1 MANTSARPSATRGFA
16 RERVLDAALE
26 LFAKHGVHGTSLQ
39 MIADRLGVGKGAV
52 YYQFQCKD
60 EIALA
65 VVRPVFEDIERLT
78 RIAEPLPSAEAQR
91 DVGIS
96 GLVELAIRHRRISSL
111 FYGDPTIHQLVE
123 EHEEF
128 DVIVNRFSELLL
140 GPEPD
145 TASRVAISM
154 TTAGIY
160 ACATDPALAD
170 IGDTELRHILLECS
184 KRCAATAVSSGRSR
198 AESGSYSRPTA

>member
-1 MANTSARPSATRGFA
+1 MSKTTMSKTAASRGFA

-52 YYQFQCKD
+52 YYQFQSKD

-65 VVRPVFEDIERLT
+65 VVLPIFEDIEHLT
-78 RIAEPLPSAEAQR
+78 RIAELLPAEDAQR
-91 DVGIS
+91 DVAVS

-111 FYGDPTIHQLVE
+111 FYGDPTIHQIVE
-123 EHEEF
+123 SHEEF
-128 DVIVNRFSELLL
+128 RHIIDRFSALLL
-140 GPEPD
+140 GPAPD
-145 TASRVAISM
+145 VTTRVAMSM

-170 IGDTELRHILLECS
+170 VGDDELRQILLDCS
-184 KRCAATAVSSGRSR
+184 KRCTGF
-198 AESGSYSRPTA
+198 

>member
-1 MANTSARPSATRGFA
+1 VSKPSAKPPTTKGFA
-16 RERVLDAALE
+16 RERVLEAALE

-52 YYQFQCKD
+52 YYQFQSKD

-65 VVRPVFEDIERLT
+65 VVLPVFEDIERLT
-78 RIAEPLPSAEAQR
+78 RIAELLPTHDAQR
-91 DVGIS
+91 DVAIS
-96 GLVELAIRHRRISSL
+96 GLVELAIRHRQVSSL
-111 FYGDPTIHQLVE
+111 FYGDPTIHQLIESDEAIQVI
-123 EHEEF
+123 F
-128 DVIVNRFSELLL
+128 DRFSALLH

-145 TASRVAISM
+145 TATRVAISM

-170 IGDTELRHILLECS
+170 ISDAELRLILLDCS
-184 KRCAATAVSSGRSR
+184 KRCVR
-198 AESGSYSRPTA
+198 ESTVQR

>member
-1 MANTSARPSATRGFA
+1 MSKPSVAKPAAARGFA

-52 YYQFQCKD
+52 YYQFQSKD

-65 VVRPVFEDIERLT
+65 VVLPIFEDIEHLT
-78 RIAEPLPSAEAQR
+78 RIGELLPSPEARR
-91 DVGIS
+91 DVAIS

-111 FYGDPTIHQLVE
+111 FYGDPTIHQIVE
-123 EHEEF
+123 SHDEF
-128 DVIVNRFSELLL
+128 RIIIERFSALLL
-140 GPEPD
+140 GSEP
-145 TASRVAISM
+145 TITTRVAVSM

-170 IGDTELRHILLECS
+170 VGDSELRQILLECS
-184 KRCAATAVSSGRSR
+184 KRCTGN
-198 AESGSYSRPTA
+198 

>member
-1 MANTSARPSATRGFA
+1 MTRTTAKAAVSKTANRGFA

-52 YYQFQCKD
+52 YYQFQSKD

-65 VVRPVFEDIERLT
+65 VVLPIFEDIEHLT
-78 RIAEPLPSAEAQR
+78 RIAELLPAQDAQR
-91 DVGIS
+91 DVAIS

-111 FYGDPTIHQLVE
+111 FYGDPTIHQIVE
-123 EHEEF
+123 SHEKF
-128 DVIVNRFSELLL
+128 QLIIDRFSALLL
-140 GPEPD
+140 GPAPD
-145 TASRVAISM
+145 IRARVAMSM

-170 IGDTELRHILLECS
+170 VGDAELRQILLECS
-184 KRCAATAVSSGRSR
+184 KRCAGT
-198 AESGSYSRPTA
+198 